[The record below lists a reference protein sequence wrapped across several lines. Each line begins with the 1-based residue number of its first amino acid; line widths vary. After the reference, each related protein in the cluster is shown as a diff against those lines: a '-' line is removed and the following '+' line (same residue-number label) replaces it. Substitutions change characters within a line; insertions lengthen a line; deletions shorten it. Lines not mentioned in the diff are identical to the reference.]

1 MSAAVCFCSFLSRT
15 ALQLSIQSRALFPQ
29 LAKDPQAMPPII
41 FITDEITSPS
51 NQEAIKDVTCSTI
64 MRARTTS
71 LASFSYFCVVQMKSI
86 VRVCYFATQCLKLIK
101 GLALFMCYAD
111 IFPLLL
117 HSSPHIRCQNAQHIA
132 GEMDVVSTRIKT
144 VKWRFF

>member
-1 MSAAVCFCSFLSRT
+1 MTAALCLCSFLCGEQPRS
-15 ALQLSIQSRALFPQ
+15 FPYRIE
-29 LAKDPQAMPPII
+29 LANNPQAMPPIT
-41 FITDEITSPS
+41 FVTDEITPC
-51 NQEAIKDVTCSTI
+51 NQEAIKDITCTTI

-71 LASFSYFCVVQMKSI
+71 LASFSCFCVVQRKSI

-117 HSSPHIRCQNAQHIA
+117 HSSPHIRCQNAQQIA